1 MERDR
6 HNRSRSLSDHV
17 LDNFHHGIRGVCRCI
32 NDGKMQNF
40 DIETEN
46 LGVRGAMVIQWEKY
60 PKITGKFVTGRK
72 KALYKFSL
80 SRILSGLRAADNFY
94 SLRLPF
100 VL

>member
-6 HNRSRSLSDHV
+6 HNGSRSLSDHV

-46 LGVRGAMVIQWEKY
+46 LGVRGGYGDTMGKIPENYGKICER
-60 PKITGKFVTGRK
+60 PKESAI
-72 KALYKFSL
+72 
-80 SRILSGLRAADNFY
+80 
-94 SLRLPF
+94 
-100 VL
+100 

>member
-1 MERDR
+1 MPMERDR
-6 HNRSRSLSDHV
+6 HNGSRSLSDHV

-40 DIETEN
+40 DIEAEN

-72 KALYKFSL
+72 KALYKFS
-80 SRILSGLRAADNFY
+80 
-94 SLRLPF
+94 
-100 VL
+100 